1 MLTNFISKTTISK
14 IISIIFSLILPLLP
28 TSIQE
33 KLSIQKEFK
42 EIENIT
48 NPQQVIWRDDNRIL
62 FVLEDELLEYRI
74 DEDTVTNVGS
84 REPNQFVGIGEN
96 DEIIFCDIEH
106 YIISS
111 PKEFSTKFTV
121 RIPNKEDK
129 ELYFFETIR
138 PLNINGEEI
147 IAVTALDFLE
157 KNYYSID
164 IENGKKK
171 QIPPLKKVKR
181 SVLVPKDIQ
190 FKKAY
195 VRNEHRYVI
204 EDIFGN
210 VYLFIQKEVLYTPTP
225 PQKHLASIL
234 VLV

>member
-1 MLTNFISKTTISK
+1 MLTNLISKTTISK
-14 IISIIFSLILPLLP
+14 IISMIFSLILPLLP

-33 KLSIQKEFK
+33 RSSIKKEFR
-42 EIENIT
+42 EIANIT

-62 FVLEDELLEYRI
+62 FVLEDELLEYRV
-74 DEDTVTNVGS
+74 DEDTVTNVGK
-84 REPNQFVGIGEN
+84 REPNQFVGIGKD

-111 PKEFSTKFTV
+111 PKEFSTKFTI

-157 KNYYSID
+157 QNFYKID
-164 IENGKKK
+164 IESGDKK
-171 QIPPLKKVKR
+171 QIPPIKKEKR
-181 SVLVPKDIQ
+181 TVSVPKDIQ
-190 FKKAY
+190 YNKAY
-195 VRNEHRYVI
+195 IRDEKRYIV

-210 VYLFIQKEVLYTPTP
+210 VYLFIQEELP
-225 PQKHLASIL
+225 
-234 VLV
+234 